1 MSSIIK
7 TSSPRHHLPNFVVI
21 GFKSYDTETSPSPP
35 SSYDRKMSD
44 HQCAESLERALT
56 FNHARVGRKI
66 TNKLQPCR
74 PSHDGP
80 IIPRPDTDLYLFIDL
95 QLIIDN

>member
-56 FNHARVGRKI
+56 MQEWEGKSLTTYNLADHAMTV
-66 TNKLQPCR
+66 P
-74 PSHDGP
+74 
-80 IIPRPDTDLYLFIDL
+80 
-95 QLIIDN
+95 